1 MRNIIEQLIK
11 EIKDQYFKYDNKEF
25 EAVSYKE
32 KIHNQEIL
40 VILNFVFS
48 RLQYLSV
55 ESEKQEN
62 YIKQLEAQISR
73 DRESL
78 IKEGEFVK
86 KYLGDQKEWI
96 NE

>member
-1 MRNIIEQLIK
+1 MKQLVEQLIK

-25 EAVSYKE
+25 VAVSYKE

-40 VILNFVFS
+40 VILDFVFR

-55 ESEKQEN
+55 ESEKQDN
-62 YIKQLEAQISR
+62 YIKQLESQISR

-78 IKEGEFVK
+78 IKESTNG
-86 KYLGDQKEWI
+86 
-96 NE
+96 N